1 MNCKHIQELI
11 ITDYVDGQGSEA
23 VQKQVQAHL
32 AACAEC
38 RAFEQAVRAKAVQPF
53 SAAEH
58 EQPPHQVW
66 QNIKVAIQQ
75 APVQPQPSW
84 FERAWNVVRENV
96 VVRRPAYALVPVMTL
111 VLLVTLYFQSPY
123 HRQALVSDYLGQK
136 ATFMVAMSGSVN
148 GDLDNVAS
156 FNTAIEEYLY

>member
-11 ITDYVDGQGSEA
+11 ITDYVDGRASQA
-23 VQKQVQAHL
+23 VQKQVRAHL
-32 AACAEC
+32 AACGEC

-53 SAAEH
+53 AAAEH

-84 FERAWNVVRENV
+84 LERIWFVVRENAAL
-96 VVRRPAYALVPVMTL
+96 RRPAYALVPVMTL

-123 HRQALVSDYLGQK
+123 HKQALVQDYLGQK
-136 ATFMVAMSGSVN
+136 AVFMAAMGGSAN